1 MTVLE
6 GLLCVLKNEEED
18 EGGDVDLGLDFDLDL
33 ELELWVSPVQVAARD
48 GGRGY
53 WDGDFIAVTAELRR
67 E

>member
-6 GLLCVLKNEEED
+6 GLLCVLKNEEAD
-18 EGGDVDLGLDFDLDL
+18 EGGDVDLDL

-48 GGRGY
+48 GGSGY
-53 WDGDFIAVTAELRR
+53 WDGDFIAVTTELRR